1 MPKYIIKFIS
11 IEMIKNI
18 SRKTTNI
25 INVIFIE
32 VMQILVSRKSFNNS
46 LFIKKK
52 VVENKKKRY

>member
-52 VVENKKKRY
+52 